1 MNNKFMIWFVK
12 GYIAKEKGEKVNW
25 AKATTSTAREKA
37 PREEAKLI
45 KSGSID
51 FSGKGGGEGS
61 NKFDWKFY
69 KFEQPNAADSFD
81 REASICPYG
90 VSPIEL
96 ARVTEVH

>member
-1 MNNKFMIWFVK
+1 M
-12 GYIAKEKGEKVNW
+12 
-25 AKATTSTAREKA
+25 
-37 PREEAKLI
+37 
-45 KSGSID
+45 KSRSID

-61 NKFDWKFY
+61 NKFDRKFY
-69 KFEQPNAADSFD
+69 KSEQLNVADSFD